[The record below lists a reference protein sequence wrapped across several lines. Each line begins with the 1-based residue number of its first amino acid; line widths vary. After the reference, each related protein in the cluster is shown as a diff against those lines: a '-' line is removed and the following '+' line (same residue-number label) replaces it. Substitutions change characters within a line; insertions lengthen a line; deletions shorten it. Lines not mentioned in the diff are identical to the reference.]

1 MQWRWQNEWSS
12 SSNQHYYERNQS
24 WNSPF
29 LTTSHYLLK
38 WNNDKSLK
46 VAKSNGGE
54 DGGKICGD
62 DGVKDGGYMKW
73 LSLSSFEFWLLTD

>member
-1 MQWRWQNEWSS
+1 MPWRWQNEWSS
-12 SSNQHYYERNQS
+12 SSNQHYYENNQS

-38 WNNDKSLK
+38 WNKFKILK
-46 VAKSNGGE
+46 VAKSNGGK

-62 DGVKDGGYMKW
+62 DGVKDGGYVKW
-73 LSLSSFEFWLLTD
+73 LSLSSFEFWLLAD